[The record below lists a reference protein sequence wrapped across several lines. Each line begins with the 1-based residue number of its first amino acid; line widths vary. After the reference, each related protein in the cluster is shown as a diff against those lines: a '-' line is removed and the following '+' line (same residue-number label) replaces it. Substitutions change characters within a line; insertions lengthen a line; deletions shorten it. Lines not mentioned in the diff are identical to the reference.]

1 MVPSD
6 WASGDSLNF
15 KNAKGKQSVPGGIGL
30 HRAQTLSKYYRSLVS
45 LSMNN

>member
-1 MVPSD
+1 MVPSE

-30 HRAQTLSKYYRSLVS
+30 HPGTDVVKVLSIPGVTF
-45 LSMNN
+45 NE